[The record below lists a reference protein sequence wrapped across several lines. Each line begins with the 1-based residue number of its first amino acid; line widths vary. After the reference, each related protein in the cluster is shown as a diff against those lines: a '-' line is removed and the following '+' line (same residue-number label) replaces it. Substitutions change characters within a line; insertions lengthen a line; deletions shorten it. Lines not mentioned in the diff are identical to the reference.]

1 MSKCCREVE
10 RGEFEEKQIEL
21 GHQNITRDLGEM
33 LSWWGVW
40 GEGIHHTSDPAHC
53 HEPGESP
60 REFGKLLRASL
71 FTRVTVKEPS
81 FLPKSNFL
89 NKGLYSQ
96 FGFEENSM
104 MR

>member
-1 MSKCCREVE
+1 MSLRKSKLNSVIRISPGTLEKCHGGGFG
-10 RGEFEEKQIEL
+10 GESV
-21 GHQNITRDLGEM
+21 HQ
-33 LSWWGVW
+33 
-40 GEGIHHTSDPAHC
+40 TSDPAHR

-60 REFGKLLRASL
+60 REFGKLLRVSL

-81 FLPKSNFL
+81 FLPKNNFL

-96 FGFEENSM
+96 FEFEENSM